1 MIEKNKNGYKLII
14 HKINKGVDMNINNL
28 FEKLSNII
36 NKANDLKGQFANNPN
51 QDMSPKPPRKRRNL
65 KWILLLPLIFIAISA
80 IMSCQ
85 YTVEESEQAV
95 VTTLGKVTSIE
106 TAGLHFKLPYP
117 IQNVTKVAV
126 NKTQKLQIGYASSN
140 EAQANKNAA
149 VAEEA
154 KMITGD
160 FNIVNIDFFIEWKIS
175 DPVKFLFNSDEPGQ
189 ILKMIAQSSARSI
202 IGSKNVDGVLTT
214 EKSIIQAEIK
224 EKIIN
229 KLQNYDL
236 GVQIL
241 DVKIQ
246 DSEPPTADVI
256 KAFKEVETAKQEKET
271 RINEALAY
279 KNKTLPSAESQ
290 ADKLIR
296 EAESFKESKINE
308 ATGEVARFNA
318 MYTEYAKN
326 KDITRTRMYLETIE
340 DILPGI
346 TVYVDSSEG
355 GVQKLLPLKSFSEP
369 GETEGGAN

>member
-1 MIEKNKNGYKLII
+1 
-14 HKINKGVDMNINNL
+14 MNINEFL
-28 FEKLSNII
+28 ERLSGFI
-36 NKANDLKGQFANNPN
+36 NKANNMKNPYVGQDIN
-51 QDMSPKPPRKRRNL
+51 PKPPKKRKSL
-65 KWILLLPLIFIAISA
+65 KKLLILPLIIIIISA
-80 IMSCQ
+80 ILSCQ
-85 YTVEESEQAV
+85 YTVEETEQAV
-95 VTTLGKVTSIE
+95 VTTLGKVTSVE
-106 TAGLHFKLPYP
+106 SAGLHFKLPYP

-126 NKTQKLQIGYASSN
+126 NKTQKLQIGYASGK
-140 EAQANKNAA
+140 EAEA
-149 VAEEA
+149 VKTSAVQDEA

-175 DPVKFLFNSDEPGQ
+175 DPVKFIYNSDEPGQ

-202 IGSKNVDGVLTT
+202 IGSKKVDGVLTT

-279 KNKTLPSAESQ
+279 KNKTLPAAESQ

-296 EAESFKESKINE
+296 EAESYKESKINE
-308 ATGEVARFNA
+308 AKGEVARFNA

-326 KDITRTRMYLETIE
+326 KDITRTRMYLEAIE
-340 DILPGI
+340 EVLPGI
-346 TVYVDSSEG
+346 TVYIDSSEG

-369 GETEGGAN
+369 TETNGGAN